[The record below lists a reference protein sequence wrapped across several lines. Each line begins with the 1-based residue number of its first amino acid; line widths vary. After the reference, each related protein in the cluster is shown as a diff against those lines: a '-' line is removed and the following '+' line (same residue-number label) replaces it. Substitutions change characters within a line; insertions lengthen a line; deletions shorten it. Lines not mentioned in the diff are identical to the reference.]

1 MNELVPAEDHAA
13 SFAAPVG
20 GLVLDELGFTV
31 TAAFAVRFPRG
42 STIPG
47 TDYRVGRWGE
57 VNHFAPISRDEAE
70 LLSAGALTGLTTM
83 CRISFAFSDVERV
96 PGDQVFRK
104 VVCDRCLLAVHTLPE
119 LLLL

>member
-13 SFAAPVG
+13 SYAAPVG
-20 GLVLDELGFTV
+20 GLVLDELGVTV